1 MSLSPAGGTKVA
13 VHPGFLFMSVQKP
26 KHHSVIEDVTYLT
39 LHFEISLAWREWSMM
54 SMNRKLVT
62 TALLSA
68 FVFSGCAT
76 ASSRGLSRAQRETP
90 DATQPVAKAP
100 SSPDSAHESVSQ
112 TEATPA
118 AQTQLVAH
126 QEEVPQPQAHAEH
139 LIPPVGPAE
148 ERPALTLQDLEG
160 MALANNPT
168 LVQANAQF
176 QGEQGAAYQAGLPF
190 NPVIGYTSEQIGVK
204 GTAGETQ
211 GGFVSQEFVTGGK
224 LRLSRAKWAQRAQI
238 AATISQAQQQRVLND
253 VRAQFYRTLAA
264 QRVVEIH
271 RRLVANGEDY
281 LQTHREMLNLGQ
293 TTASAVLQA
302 EVELRRDQLKLKDA
316 ENDIQQAWRT
326 LAALAGVPQLSSTTL
341 EDHLTTTQEPLDYDS
356 ALGQLLSSSPEL
368 VAAWQKI
375 RHDEIQLERERV
387 QPIPNVLVDAR
398 VGRNFEAGG
407 TTAGVNVGL
416 PIPFF
421 DRNRGT
427 IQQAQADLNRAHADA
442 RRLELELQT
451 RLAAEYRTY
460 LSAWQRVEE
469 YQATMLPK
477 AEEATEL
484 LRQSYKDRRATWVD
498 VLTAQRLHMT
508 LETEFVDSL
517 KTYRETDIAI
527 RGMLLTGG
535 LTEPPTA
542 VGGGHI
548 DATPKPR

>member
-1 MSLSPAGGTKVA
+1 
-13 VHPGFLFMSVQKP
+13 
-26 KHHSVIEDVTYLT
+26 
-39 LHFEISLAWREWSMM
+39 M

-76 ASSRGLSRAQRETP
+76 ASSRGISRAQRETP
-90 DATQPVAKAP
+90 AATQPVAKAP
-100 SSPDSAHESVSQ
+100 SSPDSAHESVSR
-112 TEATPA
+112 TVATPA

-126 QEEVPQPQAHAEH
+126 QEDAPQPQAHAEH
-139 LIPPVGPAE
+139 LIPLVVPAA

-168 LVQANAQF
+168 LVQANAQL

-224 LRLSRAKWAQRAQI
+224 LRLSRAKYEQRAQI
-238 AATISQAQQQRVLND
+238 AATNAQAQQQRVLND
-253 VRAQFYRTLAA
+253 VQAQFYRTLAA

-271 RRLVANGEDY
+271 GRLVANGEDN

-302 EVELRRDQLKLKDA
+302 EVELRRDQLKLKDT
-316 ENDIQQAWRT
+316 ENDLQQAWRT
-326 LAALAGVPQLSSTTL
+326 LSALAGVPQLSPTTL
-341 EDHLTTTQEPLDYDS
+341 EDHLTTTPEPLDYDS
-356 ALGQLLSSSPEL
+356 AFGLLLSCSPEL
-368 VAAWQKI
+368 VAARQKI
-375 RHDEIQLERERV
+375 RHDEIQLEREQV

-398 VGRNFEAGG
+398 VGRNFESGG

-421 DRNRGT
+421 DKNRGT

-451 RLAAEYRTY
+451 RLAAQYRTY

-477 AEEATEL
+477 AKEATEL
-484 LRQSYKDRRATWVD
+484 LQQSYKDRRATWVE
-498 VLTAQRLHMT
+498 VLTAQRFHMT

-548 DATPKPR
+548 DATPRPR

>member
-1 MSLSPAGGTKVA
+1 MNRE
-13 VHPGFLFMSVQKP
+13 LFATA
-26 KHHSVIEDVTYLT
+26 IL
-39 LHFEISLAWREWSMM
+39 ISLFVSGC
-54 SMNRKLVT
+54 T
-62 TALLSA
+62 TAH
-68 FVFSGCAT
+68 
-76 ASSRGLSRAQRETP
+76 SRGISRSQHGAHHPTRLAVVEKVP
-90 DATQPVAKAP
+90 HSPNSSVEVA
-100 SSPDSAHESVSQ
+100 SPTA
-112 TEATPA
+112 ATPA
-118 AQTQLVAH
+118 PQTQLVAH
-126 QEEVPQPQAHAEH
+126 QEEVPTPHVHPEPT
-139 LIPPVGPAE
+139 IPPPMATQEAV
-148 ERPALTLQDLEG
+148 ALTLESLEG

-190 NPVIGYTSEQIGVK
+190 NPVIGYTSEQIGVN
-204 GTAGETQ
+204 GTAGELQ
-211 GGFVSQEFVTGGK
+211 GGYIEQEIVTGGK
-224 LRLSRAKWAQRAQI
+224 LRLSRAKYAQRAQI
-238 AATISQAQQQRVLND
+238 AATNAQAQQQRVLND

-271 RRLVANGEDY
+271 RRLVANGEDN

-316 ENDIQQAWRT
+316 ENDRQQAWRT
-326 LAALAGVPQLSSTTL
+326 LSALAGIPQLSATAL
-341 EDHLTTTQEPLDYDS
+341 EDNLMTTQAPLDYDA
-356 ALGQLLSSSPEL
+356 ALGQLLSCSPEL

-387 QPIPNVLVDAR
+387 QPIPNVLVNAR
-398 VGRNFEAGG
+398 VGRNVEAGD

-421 DRNRGT
+421 DKNRGT

-442 RRLELELQT
+442 RRLELQLQT

-477 AEEATEL
+477 AKEATEL
-484 LRQSYKDRRATWVD
+484 LQQSYQDRRATWVD

-535 LTEPPTA
+535 LTEPPAA

-548 DATPKPR
+548 DATPRPR

>member
-1 MSLSPAGGTKVA
+1 MIVNQVL
-13 VHPGFLFMSVQKP
+13 L
-26 KHHSVIEDVTYLT
+26 
-39 LHFEISLAWREWSMM
+39 
-54 SMNRKLVT
+54 T
-62 TALLSA
+62 TALLTSL
-68 FVFSGCAT
+68 FVSGCALE
-76 ASSRGLSRAQRETP
+76 SSRRQTRTHIPPSVPVAERQRESSHSAVLANAP
-90 DATQPVAKAP
+90 DTARP
-100 SSPDSAHESVSQ
+100 SPQ
-112 TEATPA
+112 TR
-118 AQTQLVAH
+118 LVAH
-126 QEEVPQPQAHAEH
+126 QDEVAQPPEH
-139 LIPPVGPAE
+139 PDSILSPVATAE
-148 ERPALTLQDLEG
+148 EHAALTLEDVEG

-190 NPVIGYTSEQIGVK
+190 NPVIGYVGEQIGVN
-204 GTAGETQ
+204 GTAGELQ
-211 GGFVSQEFVTGGK
+211 GGYVSQEIVTGGK
-224 LRLSRAKWAQRAQI
+224 LRLSRAKYAQRAQI
-238 AATISQAQQQRVLND
+238 AATISQGQQQRVIND
-253 VRAQFYRTLAA
+253 VRAQFYRTLTA

-271 RRLVANGEDY
+271 RRLVTNGEDN

-316 ENDIQQAWRT
+316 ENDMQQAWRT
-326 LAALAGVPQLSSTTL
+326 LAALAGVPQFSSTTL
-341 EDHLTTTQEPLDYDS
+341 EDNLTTTQEPLDYNS
-356 ALGQLLSSSPEL
+356 ALGQLLSCSPEL

-375 RHDEIQLERERV
+375 RHDEIQLEREQV

-398 VGRNFEAGG
+398 VGRNVEAGD
-407 TTAGVNVGL
+407 TTAGVSIGL
-416 PIPFF
+416 PIPLF

-442 RRLELELQT
+442 RRLELQLQT

-477 AEEATEL
+477 AKEAAEL
-484 LRQSYKDRRATWVD
+484 LQQSYKDRRATWVD

-517 KTYRETDIAI
+517 KTYRETDIAV

-535 LTEPPTA
+535 LTEPPAA